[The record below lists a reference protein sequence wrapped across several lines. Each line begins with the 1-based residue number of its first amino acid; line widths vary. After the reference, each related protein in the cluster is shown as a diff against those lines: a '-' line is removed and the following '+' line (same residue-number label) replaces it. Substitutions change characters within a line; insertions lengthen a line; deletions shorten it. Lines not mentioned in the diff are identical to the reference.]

1 MIEILRQ
8 PWPWWVAGPLVG
20 LVPAALLLL
29 GNRMFGMSSNLR
41 HACAALV
48 PGPVEFFRYDWKE
61 EGGWNLA
68 FALGTLLGG
77 FVGGAWLANP
87 EPVAIAARTRADLEV
102 LGIRSF
108 DGLVPGDV
116 FAWNAL
122 ATVPG
127 FVCIVV
133 GGFLV
138 GFGTAWAGGC
148 TSGHGLTGVADLQ
161 KPSFLALAAFFA
173 GGIAATWLLLP
184 LVFGAGSGS

>member
-1 MIEILRQ
+1 MPDFLRQ

-29 GNRMFGMSSNLR
+29 GNRLFGMSSNLR

-48 PGPVEFFRYDWKE
+48 PGRVEFFRYDWRR

-77 FVGGAWLANP
+77 ALGGVLLASP
-87 EPVAIAARTRADLEV
+87 EPVAIAARTRADLEA
-102 LGIRSF
+102 LGVRAF

-116 FAWNAL
+116 FAWSAL
-122 ATVPG
+122 GTLRG
-127 FVCIVV
+127 FVCLVV
-133 GGFLV
+133 GGLLV

-148 TSGHGLTGVADLQ
+148 TSGHGLTGVGDLQ
-161 KPSFLALAAFFA
+161 PASFLALAAFFA

-184 LVFGAGSGS
+184 LVFGS

>member
-1 MIEILRQ
+1 MIEFLRQ

-41 HACAALV
+41 HACAVFA
-48 PGPVEFFRYDWKE
+48 PGSAAFFRYDWKR

-77 FVGGAWLANP
+77 FIGGVLLANP
-87 EPVAIAARTRADLEV
+87 EPVAIAARTRADLEA
-102 LGIRSF
+102 LGVRSF
-108 DGLVPGDV
+108 AGLVPTDV
-116 FAWNAL
+116 FSWAAL
-122 ATVPG
+122 GSARG
-127 FVCIVV
+127 LAMVV
-133 GGFLV
+133 GGGFLV

-161 KPSFLALAAFFA
+161 APSFLALLAFFA

-184 LVFGAGSGS
+184 LIFRSGGGS